1 MCISQ
6 QFRVSSLIL
15 GFVAIFAM
23 SLVNADETPD
33 GNEAREGAE
42 ARTEESPLASADR
55 AIRFYQRRIEQH
67 PKSVLSYIHLANHYV
82 RKAKDFG
89 DESCYA
95 LAQQSLEKALK
106 LSPDDPQALLA
117 ISTVYCSRHQFR
129 SGLEAAKRSF
139 ELDPS
144 SLEALAVVADAQ
156 MELGEYDAAESTL
169 NTIAGS
175 VKSPAPGLWVRQAH
189 LAEIRGQTDDAHQL
203 LSQAEAEVLKGKN
216 GEPIPP
222 RLVWYQVR
230 LGHFYLDHGRL
241 EEAAQRM
248 EAAVASQPGY
258 FLARAGLA
266 DLRTAQGRYEE
277 ALAEYR
283 RTIEL
288 VPDPIFFMAV
298 GDIEARLGRIK
309 EAQQQYEIAEKL
321 IVESDG
327 TPAEYSRE
335 LSQFYSDRNLK
346 PERALELA
354 KVDLTFRQ
362 DIHGH
367 DALAW
372 ALYRNELFAD
382 AAASI
387 EKALRWGTK
396 DTKVHYHAGMIYA
409 GLKRTEQAKAH
420 LQQALKTNPEFSVLH
435 AEEARK
441 ALDALTRS
449 APQEKH

>member
-1 MCISQ
+1 VNQ
-6 QFRVSSLIL
+6 RFRISSLIF
-15 GFVAIFAM
+15 GFAAVFAM
-23 SLVNADETPD
+23 SLVSADDMPD
-33 GNEAREGAE
+33 DKEEIVKEEAG
-42 ARTEESPLASADR
+42 TTESPLESVDK

-82 RKAKDFG
+82 RKAKEFG
-89 DESCYA
+89 DESCYE
-95 LAQQSLEKALK
+95 LAQESLENALK
-106 LSPDDPQALLA
+106 LSPNDPQALLV

-129 SGLEAAKRSF
+129 SGLEAAKRSL
-139 ELDPS
+139 ELNPS
-144 SLEALAVVADAQ
+144 SYESMAVVADAQ

-169 NTIAGS
+169 NTIARS

-189 LAEIRGQTDDAHQL
+189 LAEIRGQTDDARQL
-203 LSQAEAEVLKGKN
+203 LSQAATEVLKGKK
-216 GEPIPP
+216 GESIPS

-230 LGHFYLDHGRL
+230 LGHFYLDHGKL
-241 EEAAQRM
+241 EEAAQQM
-248 EAAVASQPGY
+248 EAAVSSQPGY

-266 DLRTAQGRYEE
+266 DLRAAQERYEE
-277 ALAEYR
+277 ALTEYQ

-288 VPDPIFFMAV
+288 VPDPIFHMAA
-298 GDIEARLGRIK
+298 GDIQARLGRVK
-309 EAQQQYEIAEKL
+309 EAQEQYQIAEKL
-321 IVESDG
+321 ILESDG

-354 KVDLTFRQ
+354 KIDLTFRQ

-372 ALYRNELFAD
+372 ALYRNGHFSD

-387 EKALRWGTK
+387 EQALRWGTK
-396 DTKVHYHAGMIYA
+396 DAKVHYHAGMIYA

-420 LQQALKTNPEFSVLH
+420 LQQALMTNPRFSVL
-435 AEEARK
+435 EVVEARRT
-441 ALDALTRS
+441 LDELTRS
-449 APQEKH
+449 AP